1 MSVNTN
7 NTSDDDN
14 TNAENKLSDLTRRE
28 ALDFYDNA
36 LDNINQ
42 LSRDARIRIAETLS
56 TMPAWYSPT
65 LKTSRLGMARVTPD
79 FILNRDI
86 QRVLDDNTNGVREQL
101 AEVLAA
107 EGVGFSS
114 LYQMKRRGAGR
125 LGRLSNVDGNR
136 VDWLVRNPY
145 SPEGQ
150 MLLHLYGQLWTGNQ
164 DRLRWAF
171 DRVDSYEEARRL
183 QCMDQVAK
191 MFDVMNDEKYEN
203 LGNPMNTGPAIAGSK
218 ISDEADNLALLELT
232 LEGIVNTS
240 PYGTPPTLAEKRYDN
255 TIKANEARIEELN
268 TQISESRKK
277 VTDLEVTRT
286 ELRGHMDE
294 FARITGDAQ
303 WRARLGV
310 PMGCNFPPNTES
322 TFTRAGLR
330 THPFLQQQVT
340 VNTFMDPGGVNHTH
354 FLEDWVTNEEYR
366 RDANRLIRQEK
377 RSGIRELDPKGV
389 LDEMVRMQIESGA
402 IEEGQREQVIS
413 QFQGLATSRKEIPK
427 EANIGTET
435 SVTPVAKQEK
445 KERFG
450 WLKKSVKE
458 TGKFGGRFLSGMLG
472 MREPKYGTT

>member
-1 MSVNTN
+1 M
-7 NTSDDDN
+7 
-14 TNAENKLSDLTRRE
+14 
-28 ALDFYDNA
+28 DFYDNA

-79 FILNRDI
+79 FILNREI

-114 LYQMKRRGAGR
+114 LYEMKRRGGGR
-125 LGRLSNVDGNR
+125 LGRLSNVNGNR
-136 VDWLVRNPY
+136 VDWLIRNPY

-150 MLLHLYGQLWTGNQ
+150 MLMHLYGQLWTGNQ
-164 DRLRWAF
+164 DRLTEAF
-171 DRVDSYEEARRL
+171 DRVDSFEEARKLQAIERL
-183 QCMDQVAK
+183 AK
-191 MFDVMNDEKYEN
+191 MFDVLNDEKYEN
-203 LGNPMNTGPAIAGSK
+203 LGNPDPMFPPVPGSK
-218 ISDEADNLALLELT
+218 IQEQNYTLQTLERKRDDIIHNTPPPPGGAPPDIVKAMHDADAESNKPLLDRINKEIEEAVDKKKEYLT
-232 LEGIVNTS
+232 L
-240 PYGTPPTLAEKRYDN
+240 
-255 TIKANEARIEELN
+255 
-268 TQISESRKK
+268 
-277 VTDLEVTRT
+277 RT
-286 ELRGHMDE
+286 ELRGHMDA
-294 FARITGDAQ
+294 FNRLTSDNDFRTTLFGAPLGTG
-303 WRARLGV
+303 
-310 PMGCNFPPNTES
+310 MNFPVRCENN
-322 TFTRAGLR
+322 FNRADFRANAFFGIN
-330 THPFLQQQVT
+330 VT
-340 VNTFMDPGGVNHTH
+340 VRTFMNPGGNMHT
-354 FLEDWVTNEEYR
+354 LGDWITNREYR
-366 RDANRLIRQEK
+366 GAVNRLIRQEK

-435 SVTPVAKQEK
+435 AVKPVAQQEK

-472 MREPKYGTT
+472 MREPKYGGT